1 MQSERWFFWGD
12 LGASAAVG
20 AAMAAAGHALAMQ
33 LSPVWLAF
41 PLAVLAGAVGG
52 MMLGMLVFSHWLGG
66 METMFQSWICGALG
80 ALAGACMVPGGTLG
94 AMAWGLGVGV
104 AVFLA
109 LRIWNARIAAQ
120 ARRGIWS

>member
-1 MQSERWFFWGD
+1 MQSGQGFFWGD

-66 METMFQSWICGALG
+66 METMFQSWMCGALG

-94 AMAWGLGVGV
+94 AMAAGLGAGV
-104 AVFLA
+104 AVFCV
-109 LRIWNARIAAQ
+109 LRAWSACIAAR